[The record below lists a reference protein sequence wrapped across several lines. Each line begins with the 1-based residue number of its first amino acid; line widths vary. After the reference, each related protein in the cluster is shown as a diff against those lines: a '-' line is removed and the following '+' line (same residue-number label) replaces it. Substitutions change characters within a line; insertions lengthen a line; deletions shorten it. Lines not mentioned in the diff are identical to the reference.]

1 MAREDFVY
9 FPIYFTSRRILEQ
22 LDPVQRSTVL
32 MALMD
37 YAELGTEPADLSP
50 LVRVAFE
57 SMRKDVDASA
67 KNFDRR
73 IVTSKEN
80 GRKGDR
86 PKNDG
91 ENEPCENLKKPKK
104 PKKPNKYNININK
117 IEKEINGN
125 GNTRA
130 CAREGAPDGA
140 APPPPPPTSP
150 EDFWVENGFGQ
161 SISNAAK
168 CLAPYRAAG
177 CTDGLILRALEIAAD
192 NGAPRWV
199 YARSILDRAVAA
211 GTLTAEAFEATRRPC
226 GGGRNA
232 RVDRQ
237 TPSGNDLLAAAADRP
252 RRLKRK
258 D

>member
-1 MAREDFVY
+1 MARSY
-9 FPIYFTSRRILEQ
+9 FKIYFSSRRMLLEM
-22 LDPVQRSTVL
+22 LDDAQRGRVL
-32 MALMD
+32 SAAFE
-37 YAELGTEPADLSP
+37 YAENETVPDALSSEES
-50 LVRVAFE
+50 LVFE
-57 SMRKDVDASA
+57 NLRIWIDDGKAQYDRKCKANQA
-67 KNFDRR
+67 
-73 IVTSKEN
+73 N
-80 GRKGDR
+80 GERGGR
-86 PKNDG
+86 PKKSS
-91 ENEPCENLKKPKK
+91 EKPTGFSFKDK
-104 PKKPNKYNININK
+104 DKDKDKDK
-117 IEKEINGN
+117 AK

-130 CAREGAPDGA
+130 YAREDAPDGA

-168 CLAPYRAAG
+168 CLATYRAAG

-211 GTLTAEAFEATRRPC
+211 GTLTAEAFEATRRPRGC
-226 GGGRNA
+226 GRNA

-237 TPSGNDLLAAAADRP
+237 TPSGNDLLANAADRP

>member
-50 LVRVAFE
+50 LVRIAFE

-80 GRKGDR
+80 GRKGGR
-86 PKNDG
+86 PKKDG

-104 PKKPNKYNININK
+104 PKKPNKYK
-117 IEKEINGN
+117 IENKKEINGN

-130 CAREGAPDGA
+130 CAREDAPDGA

-150 EDFWVENGFGQ
+150 EEFWMENGFGQ

-211 GTLTAEAFEATRRPC
+211 GTLTAEAFEATRRPRGC
-226 GGGRNA
+226 GRNA
-232 RVDRQ
+232 LVDRQ
-237 TPSGNDLLAAAADRP
+237 TPSGNDPLANAADRP